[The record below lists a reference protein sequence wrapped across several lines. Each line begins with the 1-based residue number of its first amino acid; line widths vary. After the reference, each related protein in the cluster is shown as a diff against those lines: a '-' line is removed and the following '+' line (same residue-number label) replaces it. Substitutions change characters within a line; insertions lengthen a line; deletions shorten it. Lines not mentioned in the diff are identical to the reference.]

1 MIITRSPLRISFV
14 GGGTDLPAFYG
25 YDTGAVLSA
34 TINKFMYVV
43 LNSKFDGKV
52 RVSYSITEN
61 VENMDKLQHDII
73 RNAFTM
79 MGVDTGDG
87 VEIATVADVPGK
99 GTGLG
104 SSSALAVALIL
115 AMSQKYGIKPGSG
128 LRKVEWIA
136 RKACELE
143 MVHCG
148 KPIGK
153 QDQYAAAYGGI
164 NLFRFNGDGSVET
177 NRVDAQVRSAD
188 RLHARLL
195 LFHLG
200 KHTRNGDSLLLHQ
213 QNMATKKLHIYR
225 KMAELAEQFYDEIVA
240 GNMDG
245 LGEMMHANWE
255 YKKDVAPDSSNPEI
269 DEIYDRARML
279 GATGGKVL
287 GAGGGGFMLFFAPQ
301 NKHHEI
307 TTKLKL
313 RRVMFNFALEG
324 AQTIYRGN

>member
-1 MIITRSPLRISFV
+1 MIISRSPLRISFV
-14 GGGTDLPAFYG
+14 GGGTDLPAFYEFE
-25 YDTGAVLSA
+25 TGACLSA
-34 TINKFMYVV
+34 TIDKYLYVV
-43 LNSKFDGKV
+43 LNNKFDGKV

-61 VENMDKLQHDII
+61 VDVVDRLQHDII
-73 RNAFTM
+73 RNAFKMLDVFTE
-79 MGVDTGDG
+79 DG

-115 AMSQKYGIKPGSG
+115 AMSQRYALKPGQS
-128 LRKVEWIA
+128 LRKAEWLA

-143 MVHCG
+143 MVHCQ

-164 NLFRFNGDGSVET
+164 NLLRFNSDGSVEV
-177 NRVDAQVRSAD
+177 NRVQAQVRSAD

-200 KHTRNGDSLLLHQ
+200 KHGRNGDNALQHQ

-225 KMAELAEQFYDEIVA
+225 KMAELAETFYDEIVA

-245 LGEMMHANWE
+245 LGELMHNNWE
-255 YKKDVAPDSSNPEI
+255 YKKEVAPESSNPEI
-269 DEIYDRARML
+269 DEIYARARAL

-301 NKHHEI
+301 NKHHDI
-307 TTKLKL
+307 ATKLKL
-313 RRVMFNFALEG
+313 RRVPFNFDLEG
-324 AQTIYRGN
+324 AKIIYRGR

>member
-1 MIITRSPLRISFV
+1 MIITRSPLRVSFV
-14 GGGTDLPAFYG
+14 GGGTDLPAFYEF
-25 YDTGAVLSA
+25 DTGACLSA
-34 TINKFMYVV
+34 TIDKYLYVV
-43 LNSKFDGKV
+43 LNNKFDGKV

-61 VENMDKLQHDII
+61 VDTVDRLQHDII
-73 RNAFTM
+73 RNAFKMLDVFTE
-79 MGVDTGDG
+79 DG

-115 AMSQKYGIKPGSG
+115 AMSQRYALKPGQS
-128 LRKVEWIA
+128 LRKAEWLA

-164 NLFRFNGDGSVET
+164 NLLRFNSDGSVEV
-177 NRVDAQVRSAD
+177 NKVQAQVRSAD

-200 KHTRNGDSLLLHQ
+200 KHGRNGDSALQHQ

-225 KMAELAEQFYDEIVA
+225 KMAELAERFYDEIVA

-245 LGEMMHANWE
+245 LGELMHMNWE
-255 YKKDVAPDSSNPEI
+255 YKKEVAPESSNSEI
-269 DEIYDRARML
+269 DEIYARARAL

-301 NKHHEI
+301 NKHHDI
-307 TTKLKL
+307 ATKLKL
-313 RRVMFNFALEG
+313 RRIPFNFALEG
-324 AQTIYRGN
+324 AQIIYKGR